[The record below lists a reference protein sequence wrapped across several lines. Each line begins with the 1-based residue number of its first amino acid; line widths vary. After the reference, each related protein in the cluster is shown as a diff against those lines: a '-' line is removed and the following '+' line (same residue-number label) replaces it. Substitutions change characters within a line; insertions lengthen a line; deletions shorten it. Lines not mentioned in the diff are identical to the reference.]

1 MTQNLRLAI
10 IINPALPLGLLANTV
25 AALSIGLG
33 AKLPTLGAQR
43 LTDMSGRSID
53 VSSRLPVP
61 VLQAEA
67 ELLTSIMGKAI
78 ERIDDGAV
86 VVFPAFARSLH
97 SYDDYI
103 EVFPTRELA
112 AEVIDGVAVA
122 GPAKWVKSMT
132 GSLKLLR

>member
-1 MTQNLRLAI
+1 MTQDLRLAI
-10 IINPALPLGLLANTV
+10 IINPALPMGLIANTV

-33 AKLPTLGAQR
+33 AKLPALGAQR
-43 LTDMSGRSID
+43 LTDMSGRPID
-53 VSSRLPVP
+53 TSSKLPVP

-67 ELLTSIMGKAI
+67 ELLGSIMGKAT

-97 SYDDYI
+97 NYGDYL
-103 EVFPTRELA
+103 ETFPTRELSS
-112 AEVIDGVAVA
+112 EVIDGVAVA